1 MVISSNRIRHLLSYS
16 HRTEFKKQQAGG
28 IDMDIKLAGNLKRMR
43 KERSLT
49 QEALAEALGVTA
61 GAVYKWEAGLSTPEL
76 EMLVR
81 IADLFDTSVDTLL
94 GYEMA
99 ENRKR
104 SITDQIYG
112 YILSKDRAGLE
123 YAEKALTKYSND
135 FNVLVSSARMYLT
148 FGMEERNNGWMRR
161 AIELFEKASETV
173 PHDIDPRYGRLAII
187 GDIALLNFLV
197 NDRDKALEMMKKNNE
212 AGVFNAKIG
221 WLTALKGET
230 DAACLNML
238 TTAFWDS
245 IGDTA
250 NTSMGLLYYYC
261 NRHDWKRAK
270 AVARWNIDYLKSLRK
285 NDKPCFFDKLNAAFM
300 ISESYT
306 YFMTGNKV
314 HAKELIDE
322 AKRLAEYFD
331 AAPNEN
337 ADIVKLF
344 DIPYETSTYTM
355 LGRTGEETIRTVLDM
370 MGDKKFTAFANK

>member
-1 MVISSNRIRHLLSYS
+1 MVISSNRSRHLLSYS
-16 HRTEFKKQQAGG
+16 HGTEFKRQRAGG
-28 IDMDIKLAGNLKRMR
+28 ISMDIKLAGNLKRMR

-112 YILSKDRAGLE
+112 YILSKDRAGME
-123 YAEKALTKYSND
+123 YAEKALTKYPND

-197 NDRDKALEMMKKNNE
+197 NDRDKALDMMKKNNE
-212 AGVFNAKIG
+212 AGVFNATIG

-230 DAACLNML
+230 DTACLNQL
-238 TTAFWDS
+238 ASAFWDS
-245 IGDTA
+245 ISDTN

-261 NRHDWKRAK
+261 NRREWERAK

-285 NDKPCFFDKLNAAFM
+285 NDEPCFFDKTGAAFL
-300 ISESYT
+300 ITEGYA
-306 YFMTGNKV
+306 YFMTGDKA
-314 HAKELIDE
+314 HAKELVDE
-322 AKRLAEYFD
+322 AKKLAEYFD
-331 AAPNEN
+331 SAPNDI

-344 DIPYETSTYTM
+344 DIPYKTSTYTM
-355 LGRTGEETIRTVLDM
+355 LGRTGEETIQTVLGM
-370 MGDKKFTAFANK
+370 IGDKKFTAFANK